1 MINACSVASIFH
13 GTDEHLASW
22 LDGDAPYDSVYFS
35 FISRLCNRKS
45 ERMHVD
51 DSYWLDRREF
61 SEQPHTLDINIHTYI

>member
-35 FISRLCNRKS
+35 FISFQDCATGSLKEC
-45 ERMHVD
+45 M
-51 DSYWLDRREF
+51 
-61 SEQPHTLDINIHTYI
+61 